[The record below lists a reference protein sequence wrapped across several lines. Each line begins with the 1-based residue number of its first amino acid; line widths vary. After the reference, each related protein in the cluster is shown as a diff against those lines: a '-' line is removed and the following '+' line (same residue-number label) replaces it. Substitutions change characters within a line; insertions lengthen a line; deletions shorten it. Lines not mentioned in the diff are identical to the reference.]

1 MGDHLYR
8 LGMSANRPPD
18 TGKGTNLVTANG
30 QAVGHGRAEE
40 KEIIAAAGG
49 FWGKDGFG
57 FDDLIDMVNPLQH
70 IPVLSNF
77 YRALTGDDIGVGPR
91 LIGAAAI
98 GGPLGFATAAVGA
111 MMENGTTDVVATA
124 LDSATGESAN
134 HLLTAKQAERS
145 YSKTNRGAY
154 HSALRVDI

>member
-30 QAVGHGRAEE
+30 QAVGRGRAEE

-111 MMENGTTDVVATA
+111 MIEHDPMEGTVITA
-124 LDSATGESAN
+124 LDSTGQ
-134 HLLTAKQAERS
+134 LTAKQASRN
-145 YSKTNRGAY
+145 YNKTNANTY